1 MTKNNQQQKQIDTQI
16 PGANFTDTELGQEL
30 ANIHQEVSQLIQTV
44 SQFRDSPQG
53 AQANQASNSS
63 KKQMESFS
71 SQAQQ
76 QMQKTDQQS
85 QQEEAP
91 KEKHNIRDYDR
102 AWEDDRL

>member
-1 MTKNNQQQKQIDTQI
+1 MTKNNQQQKQIDTQL

-44 SQFRDSPQG
+44 SQFQHSPQG
-53 AQANQASNSS
+53 VQTNQASNSS

-76 QMQKTDQQS
+76 QKTDQQ
-85 QQEEAP
+85 EETP

>member
-1 MTKNNQQQKQIDTQI
+1 MTKNIQQQKQINTQL

-44 SQFRDSPQG
+44 SLQG
-53 AQANQASNSS
+53 AQANQASNSL
-63 KKQMESFS
+63 KQKMESFS
-71 SQAQQ
+71 SQSQQ
-76 QMQKTDQQS
+76 QMKKANQQI
-85 QQEEAP
+85 QQEETP